1 MVRRVAFSAAIAVG
15 VVSCDSGTEA
25 PPAERSGRPA
35 SAGAGATPQEAS
47 LPLEAPVAE
56 PESCVTYDHAY
67 NAAPLMRVRGG
78 SGDRVQMQD
87 RAEACPAT
95 GACPWR
101 RQGYVVGGDVVFA
114 SAPVNGFRC
123 VYVGAAST
131 GQLLAGFLPA
141 DRLEPQG
148 EAGHVTP
155 EFLKG
160 TWRADEYSRIDFR
173 QEGARALASGSA
185 TYGEGAS
192 TNMGEFEGEVA
203 LDGPGFAYQEAEDGC
218 QVTGLRRGPY
228 LVVRDNNRCG
238 GLNVT
243 FNGIYVRTGP

>member
-1 MVRRVAFSAAIAVG
+1 VVFSTVIAVG

-25 PPAERSGRPA
+25 PPAERSGTPA
-35 SAGAGATPQEAS
+35 AAEAGAAAQEAS
-47 LPLEAPVAE
+47 RPVEAPVAE
-56 PESCVTYDHAY
+56 PESCVTYDPAY
-67 NAAPLMRVRGG
+67 QAAPLMRVRGG
-78 SGDRVQMQD
+78 AGDRVRMQD

-114 SAPVNGFRC
+114 SAPVNEFRC
-123 VYVGAAST
+123 VYVGAST
-131 GQLLAGFLPA
+131 GEILAGFLPA
-141 DRLEPQG
+141 ERLEPQG
-148 EAGHVTP
+148 EAGPVTP

-160 TWRADEYSRIDFR
+160 TWRADEYSRIVFR

-192 TNMGEFEGEVA
+192 TNMGEFDGEVA
-203 LDGPGFAYQEAEDGC
+203 LSGARFSYREEDGC
-218 QVTGLRRGPY
+218 EVTGLRRGPY
-228 LVVRDNNRCG
+228 LVVRDNNQCG

-243 FNGIYVRTGP
+243 FNGIYVRTEP